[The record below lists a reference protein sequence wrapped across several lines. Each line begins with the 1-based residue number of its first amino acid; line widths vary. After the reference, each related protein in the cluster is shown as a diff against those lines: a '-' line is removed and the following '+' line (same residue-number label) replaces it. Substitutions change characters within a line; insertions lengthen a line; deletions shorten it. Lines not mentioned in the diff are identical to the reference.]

1 MWIDPPCV
9 RPIPPHLIAAL
20 FFGVGLLIVSA
31 LAVIGVFE
39 PLVDAVKRLARNFRM
54 RHLLIAPGL
63 LALCVYG
70 STKPTPPPVVV
81 EKGIRLTKCVQTSRM
96 IDFEWIPEDDR
107 IPAGATYLVQEWRDG
122 KWETVAETKDMKY
135 QLLGFT
141 IDVTRRYRIVVD
153 VTETV
158 DEE

>member
-1 MWIDPPCV
+1 MWINPPYV
-9 RPIPPHLIAAL
+9 QPIAPHLIAAL
-20 FFGVGLLIVSA
+20 FFAVGLLIVSA
-31 LAVIGVFE
+31 FAVIGVFE

-81 EKGIRLTKCVQTSRM
+81 EKGIKLVKCVQTSRR

-107 IPAGATYLVQEWRDG
+107 IPAGATYLVQEWLNR
-122 KWETVAETKDMKY
+122 KWVTVAKTKDLKY
-135 QLLGFT
+135 QLSGFT

-153 VTETV
+153 VTEAV

>member
-1 MWIDPPCV
+1 MWIEPPCV

-31 LAVIGVFE
+31 LAVMRVFE
-39 PLVDAVKRLARNFRM
+39 PLVDVVKRLARNFRM

-70 STKPTPPPVVV
+70 STKPDVPPVVV
-81 EKGIRLTKCVQTSRM
+81 EKGIKLTKCVQTSRM

-107 IPAGATYLVQEWRDG
+107 IPAGATYLVQEWLNG
-122 KWETVAETKDMKY
+122 KWVTVAKTKDLKY
-135 QLLGFT
+135 QLSGFT

-153 VTETV
+153 VTEAV

>member
-39 PLVDAVKRLARNFRM
+39 PLVDAVKHLARNFRM
-54 RHLLIAPGL
+54 RYLLIAPGL

-122 KWETVAETKDMKY
+122 KWETVAESKDLKY
-135 QLLGFT
+135 RLSGFT

-153 VTETV
+153 VTEAI